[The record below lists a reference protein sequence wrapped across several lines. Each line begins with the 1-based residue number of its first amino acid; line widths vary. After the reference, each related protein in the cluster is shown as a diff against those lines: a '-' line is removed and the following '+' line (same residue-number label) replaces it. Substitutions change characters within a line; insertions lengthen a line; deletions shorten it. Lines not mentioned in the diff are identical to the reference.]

1 MELEKTLY
9 RVQERILTHQYVPQF
24 TNICSTI
31 LLSMASINLLILWG
45 LSTRNINQVE
55 FDQNHRD
62 YLYHYTI
69 VDGDNTLLTMKYSS
83 TPELLHLKTE
93 LLQQHNFTI
102 ININVDYNSFFE
114 SHLQALL
121 SQATNLETVF
131 LHDVAYSINS
141 NIYVKNNSTNQ
152 TFHWRQ
158 KQDVAQNYTQKV
170 SQNLWEFVVITL
182 GLFISSAVSSLY
194 IKITIICA
202 PVIIII
208 MLEVSYLFGNRQ
220 IFPIFLARAFPW
232 IGLYLN
238 ILDRT
243 QRSKKQLI
251 IAFTLML
258 FLIYF
263 IYLSSIFIGSY
274 LLFKAQVPYGLEDNF
289 FGLVTVNEFASL
301 LFLRTRTSLYFVP
314 KFTIIFYYLFLWYVR
329 STSKITTFI
338 LDYGFYSLAMLSLSY
353 ACFGT
358 FCLFIFIY
366 EIPSLGWNPLSF
378 YTPTLDRPRCYYLP
392 VFSMNW
398 VNELPQ
404 LWTMFYPLHGRRF
417 FQIQNLALVD
427 RNFPLLNNLLDIEM
441 QEQQ

>member
-9 RVQERILTHQYVPQF
+9 RVQERILTHQYVPKF
-24 TNICSTI
+24 TNICSVI
-31 LLSMASINLLILWG
+31 LLIMASLNLLLIWG
-45 LSTRNINQVE
+45 LSNRTINQIQ
-55 FDQNHRD
+55 FDQD
-62 YLYHYTI
+62 AKDSIYHYSILDDDT
-69 VDGDNTLLTMKYSS
+69 TLLMMKYAS
-83 TPELLHLKTE
+83 TQELLHLKTE
-93 LLQQHNFTI
+93 LLQLHNFTI
-102 ININVDYNSFFE
+102 INITIDYKSYFD
-114 SHLQALL
+114 SSLQKLL
-121 SQATNLETVF
+121 SQTINLETLF

-141 NIYVKNNSTNQ
+141 NIYVKNNATNQ
-152 TFHWRQ
+152 TFIWKQ
-158 KQDVAQNYTQKV
+158 KKDPQNYLGKAAH
-170 SQNLWEFVVITL
+170 NLWEFLVITL
-182 GLFISSAVSSLY
+182 GLFISSAISSLY

-208 MLEVSYLFGNRQ
+208 MLEVSYIFGNRQ

-251 IAFTLML
+251 IAFALML

-263 IYLSSIFIGSY
+263 IYLSSIIIGSY
-274 LLFKAQVPYGLEDNF
+274 LLFKAQVPFGLEDNF
-289 FGLVTVNEFASL
+289 FGLITVNEFASL
-301 LFLRTRTSLYFVP
+301 LFLRTRSSLYFVP
-314 KFTIIFYYLFLWYVR
+314 KFTIIYYYLFLWYVR
-329 STSKITTFI
+329 STN
-338 LDYGFYSLAMLSLSY
+338 YGFYSLAMLSLSY

-358 FCLFIFIY
+358 FCLFIFLY
-366 EIPSLGWNPLSF
+366 EIPSLGWNPLSY

-398 VNELPQ
+398 VNDLPQ
-404 LWTMFYPLHGRRF
+404 LWSMFYPLYGRRY

>member
-9 RVQERILTHQYVPQF
+9 RVQERILNYGYVPQF
-24 TNICSTI
+24 TNICSI
-31 LLSMASINLLILWG
+31 FLLSMASIHLLIIWR
-45 LSTRNINQVE
+45 LSYRNINQIE
-55 FDQNHRD
+55 FDQNHKD
-62 YLYHYTI
+62 YLYNYKI
-69 VDGDNTLLTMKYSS
+69 VEGDSTLLTMKYSS
-83 TPELLHLKTE
+83 TPELLHLRTE
-93 LLQQHNFTI
+93 LLEQHNFTI
-102 ININVDYNSFFE
+102 KNITVEYNSLFE
-114 SHLQALL
+114 SRFQALL
-121 SQATNLETVF
+121 SQSINLETLF

-141 NIYVKNNSTNQ
+141 NIYVKNNSTNH

-158 KQDVAQNYTQKV
+158 KQDVAQNYTQKI
-170 SQNLWEFVVITL
+170 SKTLWEFFVITL

-208 MLEVSYLFGNRQ
+208 MLEVSYIFGNRQ

-289 FGLVTVNEFASL
+289 FGLVTVSEFASL
-301 LFLRTRTSLYFVP
+301 LFLRTRTSLYFLP

-329 STSKITTFI
+329 STT
-338 LDYGFYSLAMLSLSY
+338 YGFYSLAMLTLSY

-366 EIPSLGWNPLSF
+366 EIPSLEWNPLSF

-404 LWTMFYPLHGRRF
+404 LWTMFYPLHGRRY